1 MTKQIDIY
9 FQLLSQLVP
18 PLQQQNVSRAVLK
31 AYQQQ
36 HIEEYRAARLA
47 ERLCVKPEILQ
58 FSTMEYG
65 KPYLHNFPE
74 LAFNHSHGREHYA
87 LAFSQTLVDIGV
99 DIESLQRK
107 VRFDALAQH
116 AFHPE
121 EYQHWQD
128 TNYDPTY
135 WFQVWTAKEA
145 ILKACGLGIRMSL
158 NQLNTAAQFEQE
170 QGRCEHHELG
180 CFSYLHKI
188 LHGAMLTIAWREIP
202 KEQPQIIFHCG

>member
-18 PLQQQNVSRAVLK
+18 PLPQQDVSRSVLK

-36 HIEEYRAARLA
+36 HIEVYRAAQLA
-47 ERLCVKPEILQ
+47 RQLGVTPDALQ

-65 KPYLHNFPE
+65 KPFLQNFPE

-87 LAFSQTLVDIGV
+87 LALSQTLADIGI

-121 EYQHWQD
+121 EYQHWQATD
-128 TNYDPTY
+128 YHPSY

-158 NQLNTAAQFEQE
+158 NQLNTNTQFEQM
-170 QGRCEHHELG
+170 QGRCQHPDLG
-180 CFSYLHKI
+180 CFRYQHQV
-188 LHGAMLTIAWREIP
+188 LHGAMLTIAWRETA
-202 KEQPQIIFHCG
+202 EYPQIMFHCG